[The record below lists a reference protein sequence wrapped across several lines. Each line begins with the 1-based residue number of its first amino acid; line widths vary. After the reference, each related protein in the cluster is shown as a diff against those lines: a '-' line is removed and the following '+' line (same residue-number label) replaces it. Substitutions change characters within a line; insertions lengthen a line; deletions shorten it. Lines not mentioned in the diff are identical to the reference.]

1 MSPLDQ
7 PSSWHMLHGGNL
19 LKVAPLSS
27 CPSVLHAAR
36 PSFFMFKELQGRM
49 SCCNS
54 MLSPSLL
61 LLILMLA
68 HASALSSASARTCLV
83 TGATDGIGRHT
94 AKKLAN
100 DGNHLLVHGRKPD
113 VGKEL
118 CEELLDRGASSV
130 TYFNADLNDLT
141 EVEKLAAEI
150 IEHCTSNTKGSL
162 DVLINNAGIFD
173 PPSPAKSAQGFDQT
187 FAVNVLAPFVLTR
200 RLLPLVAASTDP
212 CPRIITT
219 SSISQSYALPSMDEL
234 LDINDDPKTAHRAYS
249 DSKLGN
255 YLFTVQLANILNAQK
270 DERLSRIKCLTMDPG
285 TVNTKMLLAGWGA
298 CGIPVSRADNTY
310 KLATE
315 YGTKQ
320 ESGSYHFG
328 GGGGKCDDIEE
339 FWSRIEECT
348 GCTYADIDKG
358 L

>member
-1 MSPLDQ
+1 
-7 PSSWHMLHGGNL
+7 MLRPAAICSFL
-19 LKVAPLSS
+19 LIQL
-27 CPSVLHAAR
+27 VLCSNQDA
-36 PSFFMFKELQGRM
+36 RM
-49 SCCNS
+49 SCCKLL
-54 MLSPSLL
+54 MHSPSL

-68 HASALSSASARTCLV
+68 HASALSSTPARTCLI

-94 AKKLAN
+94 AKKLAT
-100 DGNHLLVHGRKPD
+100 DGNHLLVHGRKQD
-113 VGKEL
+113 TGKEL
-118 CEELLDRGASSV
+118 CKELLDRGASSA
-130 TYFNADLNDLT
+130 TYFNADLNDLS
-141 EVEKLAAEI
+141 EVEKLAKDI
-150 IEHCTSNTKGSL
+150 TEHCTANTKGGGL

-173 PPSPAKSAQGFDQT
+173 PPLPAKSAQGFDQT

-219 SSISQSYALPSMDEL
+219 SSISQSWALPSMDEL
-234 LDINDDPKTAHRAYS
+234 LDINDEPKSAHRAYS
-249 DSKLGN
+249 DSKLGD
-255 YLFTVQLANILNAQK
+255 YLFTVQLASILNAQK
-270 DERLSRIKCLTMDPG
+270 DVRLNRIKCLTMDPG

-328 GGGGKCDDIEE
+328 GGGGRCDDVEE
-339 FWSRIEECT
+339 FWSRLEECT
-348 GCTYADIDKG
+348 GCTYADIDKDI
-358 L
+358 

>member
-1 MSPLDQ
+1 
-7 PSSWHMLHGGNL
+7 
-19 LKVAPLSS
+19 
-27 CPSVLHAAR
+27 
-36 PSFFMFKELQGRM
+36 M

-68 HASALSSASARTCLV
+68 HASALSSASARTCLI

-94 AKKLAN
+94 AKKLAT
-100 DGNHLLVHGRKPD
+100 DGDHLLVHGRKPD

-118 CEELLDRGASSV
+118 CEELLDRGASSA
-130 TYFNADLNDLT
+130 TYFNADLNDLS
-141 EVEKLAAEI
+141 EVEKLAKDI
-150 IEHCTSNTKGSL
+150 TKHCAANTNGSL

-219 SSISQSYALPSMDEL
+219 SSISQSWALPSMDEL
-234 LDINDDPKTAHRAYS
+234 LDINDDPKSAHRAYS
-249 DSKLGN
+249 DSKLGD
-255 YLFTVQLANILNAQK
+255 YLFTVQLASILDAQK
-270 DERLSRIKCLTMDPG
+270 DETLSRIKCLTMDPG

-320 ESGSYHFG
+320 KSGTYHFG

>member
-1 MSPLDQ
+1 MTESRIQNVAAMSKD
-7 PSSWHMLHGGNL
+7 
-19 LKVAPLSS
+19 A
-27 CPSVLHAAR
+27 
-36 PSFFMFKELQGRM
+36 RM
-49 SCCNS
+49 SCTF

-61 LLILMLA
+61 LILLVMLA

-94 AKKLAN
+94 AKKLAT

-118 CEELLDRGASSV
+118 CKELMDRGALSA
-130 TYFNADLNDLT
+130 TYFNADLNDLNN
-141 EVEKLAAEI
+141 VEKLAAEI
-150 IEHCTSNTKGSL
+150 TEHCTSKTKGSL

-173 PPSPAKSAQGFDQT
+173 PPSPAKSVQGFDQT

-219 SSISQSYALPSMDEL
+219 SSISQSWALPSMDEL
-234 LDINDDPKTAHRAYS
+234 LDVNDDPKSAHRAYS
-249 DSKLGN
+249 DSKLGD

-270 DERLSRIKCLTMDPG
+270 DEKLSRIKCLTMDPG

-320 ESGSYHFG
+320 ESGTYHFG
-328 GGGGKCDDIEE
+328 GGGGKCDDIDE
-339 FWSRIEECT
+339 FWSRLEECT
-348 GCTYADIDKG
+348 GCTYTDIDND

>member
-1 MSPLDQ
+1 
-7 PSSWHMLHGGNL
+7 MLN
-19 LKVAPLSS
+19 AT
-27 CPSVLHAAR
+27 
-36 PSFFMFKELQGRM
+36 
-49 SCCNS
+49 
-54 MLSPSLL
+54 LL
-61 LLILMLA
+61 LLVLMLA
-68 HASALSSASARTCLV
+68 RTSTTTTALSSASARTCLV

-94 AKKLAN
+94 AKKLAA
-100 DGNHLLVHGRKPD
+100 DGDHLLVHGRKPEN

-118 CEELLDRGASSV
+118 CEELLDGGASSA
-130 TYFNADLNDLT
+130 TYFNADLNDLD
-141 EVEKLAAEI
+141 EVEKLAREI
-150 IEHCTSNTKGSL
+150 TEHCEANTKGAFL

-200 RLLPLVAASTDP
+200 RLLPFVAASTDP

-219 SSISQSYALPSMDEL
+219 SSISQSWSLPSMDEL
-234 LDINDDPKTAHRAYS
+234 LDINNDPKSAHGAYS
-249 DSKLGN
+249 DSKLGD
-255 YLFTVQLANILNAQK
+255 YLFTVQLANIMNAQK

-339 FWSRIEECT
+339 FWSRLEECT